1 MRLIFRYIKKRK
13 LLLFL
18 NVIFAFSFIFSE
30 IGIPFFFGRMIDTG
44 INQRNPEAI
53 LSGFWIIVFVSVLS
67 ALGTLLLVVTC
78 SKIATQAVYEIR
90 KDLFE
95 HVMKFSVREVE
106 HFSISSLITR
116 TNADAYQLMLFMQT
130 LLRSALFAPAMLVV
144 SLVLVFKTSISLS
157 WTILVTLPIV
167 VLGAFLIF
175 KYSEPLSMRLQK
187 LTDNINKILREDL
200 NGIRVIRSF
209 NRQKQEEVR
218 FDQENRNYQGVSRR
232 LFTMMRSAY
241 PTFYFVMNIATLL
254 IYYFGSLFIS
264 QNTLSLGSLVTFTE
278 YLFHCM
284 MSVFVLC
291 DVFMMYPR
299 ASVSAKRIEE
309 VLNMEPS
316 IVSASD
322 QTLDSVSTIEF
333 KNVSFA
339 YPNST
344 EHSLHN
350 VSFQAKKGQ
359 KVAIVGATGSGKSTL
374 IRLINRFYDPT
385 YGEILING
393 QNIQN
398 YSLKSL
404 RQNVAMISQRAHMFT
419 GTIRDNITF
428 ANPHATDEEID
439 RALSLSLSKNFVE
452 AKSDQLEDWISEEG
466 SNLSGGQKQ
475 RLSIARAICAKS
487 NLYIFDDSFSA
498 LDLATDLKVRQ
509 SLAPMVKDSL
519 FFIVAQRISTIMDCD
534 QILLLDHGN
543 LVACGTHDELYK
555 TSELYRQIVLSQM
568 NEQEA
573 LSYGRS

>member
-1 MRLIFRYIKKRK
+1 MRLIFHYIKKRK
-13 LLLFL
+13 FLLFL
-18 NVIFAFSFIFSE
+18 NVLFAFSFIFAE

-44 INQRNPEAI
+44 INQRNPQAI
-53 LSGFWIIVFVSVLS
+53 LSGFWIIVLVSLLS

-157 WTILVTLPIV
+157 WTILITLPIV
-167 VLGAFLIF
+167 VIGAIAIF
-175 KYSEPLSMRLQK
+175 KYSEPLSMRMQK
-187 LTDNINKILREDL
+187 STDNINKILREDL
-200 NGIRVIRSF
+200 NGIRVIRSL
-209 NRQKQEEVR
+209 NRQPQEEAR
-218 FDQENRNYQGVSRR
+218 FDCENRNYQGITRR
-232 LFTMMRSAY
+232 LFTLMRSTY
-241 PTFYFVMNIATLL
+241 PTFYFVMNIATLF

-264 QNTLSLGSLVTFTE
+264 QNTFSLGSLVTFTE

-309 VLNMEPS
+309 VLNMDPS
-316 IVSASD
+316 IVSTSD
-322 QTLDSVSTIEF
+322 TPLNSISTIEF

-339 YPNST
+339 YPHST
-344 EHSLHN
+344 EHSLQN

-359 KVAIVGATGSGKSTL
+359 KIAIVGATGSGKSTL
-374 IRLINRFYDPT
+374 IRLINRFFDPT
-385 YGEILING
+385 NGEILING
-393 QNIQN
+393 ENIQN

-404 RQNVAMISQRAHMFT
+404 RQNVAMISQKAHMFT
-419 GTIRDNITF
+419 GTIRDNVTF
-428 ANPHATDEEID
+428 ANPQASEQDID
-439 RALSLSLSKNFVE
+439 RALSLSLSKNFVQD
-452 AKSDQLEDWISEEG
+452 KPDQLEDWISEDG

-487 NLYIFDDSFSA
+487 SLYIFDDSFSA
-498 LDLATDLKVRQ
+498 LDLATDRKVRQ
-509 SLAPMVKDSL
+509 SLAPMAKDSL

-534 QILLLDHGN
+534 QILLLDHGQ
-543 LVACGTHDELYK
+543 LVASGTHDELYNQ
-555 TSELYRQIVLSQM
+555 SELYRQIVLSQM

-573 LSYGRS
+573 RSYGQS

>member
-18 NVIFAFSFIFSE
+18 NVIFAFSFIFAE

-106 HFSISSLITR
+106 HFTISSLITR

-209 NRQKQEEVR
+209 NRQKQEEMR

-316 IVSASD
+316 IFSTSD

-385 YGEILING
+385 SGEILING

-419 GTIRDNITF
+419 GTIRDNVTF
-428 ANPHATDEEID
+428 ANPYATDEEID

-452 AKSDQLEDWISEEG
+452 AKPDQLEDWISEEG

-475 RLSIARAICAKS
+475 RLSIARAVCAKS
-487 NLYIFDDSFSA
+487 NLFIFDDSFSA

-555 TSELYRQIVLSQM
+555 SSELYRQIVLSQM

>member
-18 NVIFAFSFIFSE
+18 NVIFAFSFIFAE

-316 IVSASD
+316 IVSSSD
-322 QTLDSVSTIEF
+322 QTLDSVSSIEF

-385 YGEILING
+385 SGEILING

-419 GTIRDNITF
+419 GTIRDNVTF

-452 AKSDQLEDWISEEG
+452 AKPDQLEDWISEEG

>member
-13 LLLFL
+13 WLLFMNIL
-18 NVIFAFSFIFSE
+18 FAFSFVFAE
-30 IGIPFFFGRMIDTG
+30 IGIPYFFGRIIDTG
-44 INQRNPEAI
+44 INQHNPQAI
-53 LSGFWIIVFVSVLS
+53 LGGFWVIVLVSILS
-67 ALGTLLLVVTC
+67 ALGTLMLVLTC
-78 SKIATQAVYEIR
+78 SKIATNTVYEIR

-116 TNADAYQLMLFMQT
+116 TNADAYQLMVFMQT

-144 SLVLVFKTSISLS
+144 SLVLVFKTSLPLS

-167 VLGAFLIF
+167 ALGALAIF
-175 KYSEPLSMRLQK
+175 KYSEPLSMRMQK
-187 LTDNINKILREDL
+187 STDHINKILREDL

-209 NRQKQEEVR
+209 NRQHQEEQR
-218 FDQENRNYQGVSRR
+218 FDQENRNYQGVTCK
-232 LFTMMRSAY
+232 LFTLMRATY
-241 PTFYFVMNIATLL
+241 PTFYFVMNIASLL

-264 QNTLSLGSLVTFTE
+264 QNTLSLGELVTFTE

-309 VLNMEPS
+309 VLNTEPS
-316 IVSASD
+316 IASSSD
-322 QTLDSVSTIEF
+322 AALDSISTIEF

-339 YPNST
+339 YPDSE
-344 EHSLHN
+344 EHSLKN

-359 KVAIVGATGSGKSTL
+359 KIAIVGATGSGKSTL
-374 IRLINRFYDPT
+374 IRLINRFFDPT
-385 YGEILING
+385 DGEILING

-398 YSLKSL
+398 YSLSSL
-404 RQNVAMISQRAHMFT
+404 RHNVAMISQKAHMFT
-419 GTIRDNITF
+419 GTIRDNVTF
-428 ANPHATDEEID
+428 AHPHASEEEID
-439 RALSLSLSKNFVE
+439 RALSLSLSKNFVH
-452 AKSDQLEDWISEEG
+452 SRRDQLDDWISEEG

-475 RLSIARAICAKS
+475 RLSIARAICTKS
-487 NLYIFDDSFSA
+487 SLYIFDDSFSA
-498 LDLATDLKVRQ
+498 LDLATDMKVRQ

-534 QILLLDHGN
+534 QILLLDHGQ
-543 LVACGTHDELYK
+543 LVASGTHEKLYQ

-568 NEQEA
+568 SEQEA
-573 LSYGRS
+573 ISHGQ

>member
-18 NVIFAFSFIFSE
+18 NVIFAFSFIFAE

-106 HFSISSLITR
+106 HFTISSLITR

-209 NRQKQEEVR
+209 NRQKQEEMR

-316 IVSASD
+316 IVSTSD

-385 YGEILING
+385 SGEILING

-419 GTIRDNITF
+419 GTIRDNVTF

-452 AKSDQLEDWISEEG
+452 AKPDQLEDWISEEG

-487 NLYIFDDSFSA
+487 NFYIFDDSFSA

-555 TSELYRQIVLSQM
+555 NSELYRQIVLSQM

>member
-13 LLLFL
+13 FLLFL
-18 NVIFAFSFIFSE
+18 NVLFAFSFIFAE

-44 INQRNPEAI
+44 INQRNPQAI

-144 SLVLVFKTSISLS
+144 SLVLVFKTSLSLS
-157 WTILVTLPIV
+157 WTILITLPIV
-167 VLGAFLIF
+167 VIGAIAIF
-175 KYSEPLSMRLQK
+175 KYSEPLSMRMQK

-316 IVSASD
+316 IVSSSD
-322 QTLDSVSTIEF
+322 QTLDSVSSIEF

-385 YGEILING
+385 SGEILING
-393 QNIQN
+393 ENIQN

-419 GTIRDNITF
+419 GSIRDNVTF

-452 AKSDQLEDWISEEG
+452 AKPDQLEDWISEEG

>member
-18 NVIFAFSFIFSE
+18 NVIFAFSFIFAE

-44 INQRNPEAI
+44 INQRNPQAI

-316 IVSASD
+316 IVSSSD
-322 QTLDSVSTIEF
+322 QTLDSVSSIEF

-385 YGEILING
+385 SGEILING

-419 GTIRDNITF
+419 GTIRDNVTF

-452 AKSDQLEDWISEEG
+452 AKPDQLEDWISEEG